1 YETYLDGGYDCSKA
15 VAEGCISPKLCE
27 LLRIFQSFGG
37 ARQVLCLIFVDR
49 IITAKV
55 IERIVKRSSC
65 LSHLTASYV
74 TGSNTSADALAPK
87 LQKEILESFRSGKV
101 NLLFATDVVEEGIHV
116 PNCSSVIRFDLPK
129 TVRSYVQSRGHTA
142 INRDP
147 DACTLRA
154 CNVKEI
160 DTYCVDITGASV
172 TADSSVSLVHRYCE
186 RLPRDKYESVKYFT
200 PRPNFQFL
208 LSGESYQCKTTL
220 PPNAAFQTIL
230 GPPCRSSHLSK
241 QLVCL
246 HACKKLHQMGALND
260 HLLPYNEEPSEN
272 YFVVNSKKHSSGAVF
287 LVVSIGTTKRKEL
300 HGMTCIHA
308 LSGTWGD
315 KVDEIVYYAYKMDF
329 LCSNEDEYFSSFI
342 LLIETKLDDDVGN
355 LEVQLYLVPKFVK
368 SSVTSCGQFHLDA
381 EQVTKAKFFQ
391 ELFFNGVFGKLFVG
405 SKSSGKRELLL
416 QTKKPLWIPSNIY
429 LLLPLE
435 SPNIPTYEPWKI
447 NWMEVNSCVSVV
459 EFLKK
464 NAWLSAE
471 HSSSTAG
478 SSQHHPTDIMESHS
492 NSINFIHL
500 ANKLVHVENIREMV
514 VLAIH
519 TGKIY
524 SVVDAVFDRSAGS
537 PFDDDSFSSF
547 ADYFNK
553 KYGLV
558 IKHLRQPLL
567 RLKQSHNAHNLLVK
581 FNKDGKI
588 TQQAHVHMPPELL
601 VSIDVR
607 IDVLKSVYLLPS
619 LMDRLESLMLA
630 SQLREEITRYSGK
643 LNISSSLILE
653 ALTSLRCNESFS
665 MERLELL
672 GDSVLKYT
680 VSCHLFLKYPEKNEG
695 QLSARR
701 SWAVCNATLH
711 KLGTDQK
718 LQLELLFNRLDDLEV
733 DVLTMRL
740 DDLIE
745 EKVGHV
751 TEKEVQWCKDL
762 EDQDGELQD
771 QWAICRRELTR
782 AMRQGGIAVQPKRKN
797 VAGSRPKMEQGMQGR
812 VAMELKRREPWDL
825 ALAMAI
831 TERLEDFKRDERPKS
846 SWMTVSKQ
854 LTQGWVKNVNPRI
867 CKWNGK
873 ADCNIIN
880 LDESG
885 ENGAVLGTGFTEKCL
900 GWLHGEV
907 KCDAQ
912 FELWSIDDG
921 GCGMPTRMHD
931 SFGAQRGKAQG
942 YIRDSPF
949 DPRGWTAPGQQSI
962 RPNPCEHGVDTSE
975 VPLGSRFQTDDEK
988 LKVGMLCDRGHRW
1001 MNSKTISDCVEALIG
1016 AYYVGG
1022 GLIAALQLMKWFG
1035 IDSEL
1040 DPSLVNEVIRSA
1052 SLRSYTPKAKEI
1064 EALESKLGYI
1074 FSVKGL
1080 LLEAMTHASEA
1091 GVCYCYQ
1098 ALGDLME
1105 SIAGALLIDSH
1116 LNLDQVWK
1124 IFRPLLSP
1132 IVTPDNL
1139 ELPPLRELIEL
1150 CDSLGYFLKEN
1161 CITKGE
1167 RVQAQLKLQLKN
1179 ALLVAEGCGQNRKS
1193 AKGQAASRLLK
1204 ELEVLLMALAGSY
1217 NHSIIQDS
1225 FGNSLSCRFGFES
1238 LSLDLAPG
1246 GVGCVFI
1253 EWLQHADVKD
1263 MMELAA
1269 PPMRRINFVSHLAYL
1284 LHYSKGSLIFLQKT
1298 RVSSP

>member
-1 YETYLDGGYDCSKA
+1 MFD
-15 VAEGCISPKLCE
+15 
-27 LLRIFQSFGG
+27 
-37 ARQVLCLIFVDR
+37 
-49 IITAKV
+49 II
-55 IERIVKRSSC
+55 RSEFSM
-65 LSHLTASYV
+65 
-74 TGSNTSADALAPK
+74 
-87 LQKEILESFRSGKV
+87 
-101 NLLFATDVVEEGIHV
+101 TD
-116 PNCSSVIRFDLPK
+116 
-129 TVRSYVQSRGHTA
+129 TA

-154 CNVKEI
+154 CNIKEI

-172 TADSSVSLVHRYCE
+172 TADSSVSLH
-186 RLPRDKYESVKYFT
+186 F
-200 PRPNFQFL
+200 
-208 LSGESYQCKTTL
+208 
-220 PPNAAFQTIL
+220 
-230 GPPCRSSHLSK
+230 
-241 QLVCL
+241 
-246 HACKKLHQMGALND
+246 
-260 HLLPYNEEPSEN
+260 
-272 YFVVNSKKHSSGAVF
+272 VF

-308 LSGTWGD
+308 LSGTWAD
-315 KVDEIVYYAYKMDF
+315 KLDEIVYYAYKMDF

-355 LEVQLYLVPKFVK
+355 LEVQLYLVSKFVK

-381 EQVTKAKFFQ
+381 EQVTKAKCFQ

-416 QTKKPLWIPSNIY
+416 QTKKPLWIPSNMY

-435 SPNIPTYEPWKI
+435 SPNIPPFAPWKI

-471 HSSSTAG
+471 HSSSNDG
-478 SSQHHPTDIMESHS
+478 SSQHHTTDIMESHS
-492 NSINFIHL
+492 NSRNFIHL

-524 SVVDAVFDRSAGS
+524 SVVDAVFDRSAES

-567 RLKQSHNAHNLLVK
+567 QLKQSHNAHNLLVK
-581 FNKDGKI
+581 FNKVEYLPLKFNIYADGKI

-619 LMDRLESLMLA
+619 LMNRLESLMLA
-630 SQLREEITRYSGK
+630 SQLREEITRHSGN

-653 ALTSLRCNESFS
+653 ALTTLRCNESFS

-672 GDSVLKYT
+672 GDSVLKYA

-718 LQLELLFNRLDDLEV
+718 LQ
-733 DVLTMRL
+733 
-740 DDLIE
+740 
-745 EKVGHV
+745 
-751 TEKEVQWCKDL
+751 
-762 EDQDGELQD
+762 
-771 QWAICRRELTR
+771 
-782 AMRQGGIAVQPKRKN
+782 
-797 VAGSRPKMEQGMQGR
+797 
-812 VAMELKRREPWDL
+812 
-825 ALAMAI
+825 
-831 TERLEDFKRDERPKS
+831 
-846 SWMTVSKQ
+846 
-854 LTQGWVKNVNPRI
+854 
-867 CKWNGK
+867 
-873 ADCNIIN
+873 
-880 LDESG
+880 
-885 ENGAVLGTGFTEKCL
+885 
-900 GWLHGEV
+900 
-907 KCDAQ
+907 
-912 FELWSIDDG
+912 
-921 GCGMPTRMHD
+921 
-931 SFGAQRGKAQG
+931 G

-962 RPNPCEHGVDTSE
+962 RPHPCEHGVDTSE
-975 VPLGSRFQTDDEK
+975 VPLGSRFQTDNEK

-1052 SLRSYTPKAKEI
+1052 SLRSYTPKAEEI

-1091 GVCYCYQ
+1091 GVSYCYQ
-1098 ALGDLME
+1098 RLEFLGDSVLDILITWHLYRSHTDIDPGLLTDLRSASVNNESFAHAAVRRNLYPHLQHCSGFLLGQITEYVEFVSGSSSNTKTAQDSKGPKALGDLVE

-1132 IVTPDNL
+1132 IVTPENL

-1179 ALLVAEGCGQNRKS
+1179 ALLVAEGCGQNRKT
-1193 AKGQAASRLLK
+1193 AKGQAASHLLK
-1204 ELEVLLMALAGSY
+1204 ELEIRGISKRRKQVPDNYCAS
-1217 NHSIIQDS
+1217 S
-1225 FGNSLSCRFGFES
+1225 
-1238 LSLDLAPG
+1238 SLDLANDIVSQICHQESSQSTASKRQKIFQLHPESTRGPNDCASKVSDPKLDIAVIESIDMRKG
-1246 GVGCVFI
+1246 GPRTSLFDLCKRLQWPMPTFKATEHKSRTPI
-1253 EWLQHADVKD
+1253 EFDEDGPERRTGFNSFMSQITLTIPEFGDIQLTGDRRADKKSSFD
-1263 MMELAA
+1263 SAALHMLYELE
-1269 PPMRRINFVSHLAYL
+1269 RQGKLCIGKV
-1284 LHYSKGSLIFLQKT
+1284 
-1298 RVSSP
+1298 